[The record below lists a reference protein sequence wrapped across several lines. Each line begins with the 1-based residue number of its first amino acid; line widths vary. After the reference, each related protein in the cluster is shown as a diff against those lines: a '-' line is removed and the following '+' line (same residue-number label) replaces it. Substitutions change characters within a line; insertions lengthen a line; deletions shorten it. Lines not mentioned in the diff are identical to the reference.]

1 MKSLVYIFFFLL
13 LNLFFVDTSYTQSS
27 RFEIAKSRALKKNNN
42 VKTITITGNDGYTA
56 VTQVDTEGKNIYY
69 IVYKNGVEEF
79 RKNSK
84 YDAFGRLIEID
95 NNDGNKEYY
104 EYDDEGNVKSISH
117 INAKGLSTFDQFF
130 KYDENGHIIHELRD
144 QKVISPYVIESVNEY
159 NEGKIISSQGICG
172 SRDSVYLKKYSYE
185 NNLLSTIETF
195 KKCCFNDS

>member
-1 MKSLVYIFFFLL
+1 M
-13 LNLFFVDTSYTQSS
+13 
-27 RFEIAKSRALKKNNN
+27 KKNNN

-104 EYDDEGNVKSISH
+104 EYDDEGNVKSISV
-117 INAKGLSTFDQFF
+117 INAKGISTFDQFF
-130 KYDENGHIIHELRD
+130 KYDENGHSN
-144 QKVISPYVIESVNEY
+144 KP
-159 NEGKIISSQGICG
+159 ICN
-172 SRDSVYLKKYSYE
+172 R
-185 NNLLSTIETF
+185 
-195 KKCCFNDS
+195 KCKWI